1 MRLIIM
7 CVLLFGMLTVL
18 PKSPLAQ
25 QAPDFS
31 VTDATGITHDLYSD
45 YLDQGHAMVLG
56 FFYEGA
62 PMVNS
67 LYPMLQQYAE
77 LEWSVGTPV
86 NFILMSG
93 VDYNQSLLDFSQ
105 SLGLNLPVCGTDGG
119 ASGAIEPYINGTYG
133 EFYGY
138 PMFVVLGPQGDVIY
152 APWGSNYESII
163 TAIDE
168 AVKTL
173 LGLNVSVI
181 EADTRTPAVRAEAG
195 LIRLDLSAFS
205 TESAHFFL
213 HDLSGR
219 RLADHRLTA
228 GWVGTLDTRVSSP
241 SLAIYTVIVDGQS
254 FSGKLILH

>member
-1 MRLIIM
+1 M
-7 CVLLFGMLTVL
+7 CVLVFVMLTVL
-18 PKSPLAQ
+18 PKATTAQ

-31 VTDATGITHDLYSD
+31 VTDATGMTHELYND
-45 YLDQGHAMVLG
+45 YLDEGHAMVLG

-67 LYPMLQQYAE
+67 LYPMLQQYAQ
-77 LEWSVGTPV
+77 LEWSIGTPV

-93 VDYNQSLLDFSQ
+93 VDYNQSLLEFSQ
-105 SLGLNLPVCGTDGG
+105 SLGVNLPVCGSDGG
-119 ASGAIEPYINGTYG
+119 ASEAIAPYIDGTYG

-163 TAIDE
+163 SAIDD
-168 AVKTL
+168 AVKSL

-181 EADTRTPAVRAEAG
+181 ETEARTPGVRAETG
-195 LIRLDLSAFS
+195 LIRLDLSAFPA
-205 TESAHFFL
+205 ESAQFFL

-228 GWVGTLDTRVSSP
+228 GWVGTLETSVSSP
-241 SLAIYTVIVDGQS
+241 SMAIYTLIVDGQS